1 MAINNIMTKDNHH
14 HSHHDNHDHSHHSH
28 HHDYPYHH
36 HHDLT
41 MTMIVG
47 LAIYPSIY
55 LSICLSIH
63 ILCYAMSYDAI
74 LLLYITIPFY
84 SICVYVSL
92 CLWKREVVELTSWD
106 LQFLCLPAHVFR
118 RMIGASSAAWH
129 LLLTFGAINK
139 HGPCVPIYSWDH
151 QYSILAT
158 SNNTW
163 KSLETS
169 GKSWVCAMLL
179 LPLTSFL
186 RKFSQPR
193 QSKWKLAASET
204 CHKEAVVN
212 TQKRLIKS
220 THDDSSCDK
229 RTRVHKHLELV
240 T

>member
-1 MAINNIMTKDNHH
+1 M
-14 HSHHDNHDHSHHSH
+14 
-28 HHDYPYHH
+28 
-36 HHDLT
+36 
-41 MTMIVG
+41 
-47 LAIYPSIY
+47 
-55 LSICLSIH
+55 
-63 ILCYAMSYDAI
+63 LCYE
-74 LLLYITIPFY
+74 LWCCTIAVYYY

-129 LLLTFGAINK
+129 LLLTFGAVNK

-169 GKSWVCAMLL
+169 GKSWVCDN
-179 LPLTSFL
+179 
-186 RKFSQPR
+186 Q
-193 QSKWKLAASET
+193 KWKLAASET

-212 TQKRLIKS
+212 RQKRLIKS
-220 THDDSSCDK
+220 THDDSSGDK